1 MSKTK
6 FQMFLD
12 IGLFASFFIVNMP
25 QVTGIAIH
33 EWLSFAFIPVI
44 LIHVVLNWKWIVNV
58 TKRFIKKLQGELRF
72 NYILDIALFILM
84 VTVIFSGILISEE
97 ALPFLGFTTVINAF
111 WVGLHSMST
120 NLLIIGMGIHLA
132 MHWKWIV
139 STTNRYLFKRN
150 KPATASTAQEVG

>member
-6 FQMFLD
+6 IQMYLD

-25 QVTGIAIH
+25 QFTGIAIH
-33 EWLSFAFIPVI
+33 EWLSFAFMPVI
-44 LIHVVLNWKWIVNV
+44 LLHVVLNWKWIVNA
-58 TKRFIKKLQGELRF
+58 TTRFIKCLKGEVRF

-84 VTVIFSGILISEE
+84 VMVIFSGILISKE
-97 ALPFLGFTTVINAF
+97 ALPFLGFTIVINTF
-111 WVGLHSMST
+111 WVSLHSMSA
-120 NLLIIGMGIHLA
+120 NLLMITMGIHLA

-150 KPATASTAQEVG
+150 AYSTSTAQESN